1 MDELDLFRDFNR
13 NAAAPSAEDHV
24 RAASRLRAAIE
35 DGDAPTTGDQGG
47 RGARDRLRARLSG
60 ERRLVVVLAVLAA
73 VAVVSTS
80 ALAVSGLVLDKGFV
94 GLPPE
99 GAAPSTPES
108 GELVLQWMGRSA
120 TVDGAPLARV
130 WVYADG
136 RVVWSQNASR
146 SGQIPEGAN
155 ELSSGYLEQRL
166 TPDGVELL
174 RSEVVGLLNRSRAL
188 LENVSPNDVGLDRVG
203 RLALFVPLDN
213 DSGIRWGSVEV
224 REGDRFVRLQW
235 TDISG
240 AQGSEEFHR
249 HFDDLR
255 NYFDGTIA
263 TPEQV
268 SDLRRIDALATAPAS
283 ILPPSAWAVREI
295 RAYVPSYYEV
305 CIDSS
310 PPKDAPQ
317 LLSLLPTRASD
328 VLRDKSRTQVEGGFE
343 GGQSDSGPVELPGR
357 WVRYCSKLTTEE
369 ARVVADA
376 LSGFDQDPRWHGFT
390 LAYRV
395 AEGDHDLEA
404 TAISFEPYFPH
415 GEVTRSDSG

>member
-13 NAAAPSAEDHV
+13 NAAAPSAEAYV

-35 DGDAPTTGDQGG
+35 DGDAPTAGDQAG

-60 ERRLVVVLAVLAA
+60 KRRLVVVLAVVAA

-108 GELVLQWMGRSA
+108 GELVLHWMGRSA
-120 TVDGAPLARV
+120 TVVGAPLARV

-174 RSEVVGLLNRSRAL
+174 RSEVVGLLDRSRAL
-188 LENVSPNDVGLDRVG
+188 LENASLNDVGLDTAG
-203 RLALFVPLDN
+203 RSALFVPGDN
-213 DSGIRWGSVEV
+213 GFSGVRWGSVEV

-235 TDISG
+235 SGISG
-240 AQGSEEFHR
+240 VQGSEEFHR
-249 HFDDLR
+249 HLDDLR

-283 ILPPSAWAVREI
+283 VLPPSAWAVREI

-317 LLSLLPTRASD
+317 LLSLLPTRAAD
-328 VLRDKSRTQVEGGFE
+328 VLRDKSRTQVEGGF
-343 GGQSDSGPVELPGR
+343 GMQTDSGPVEVPGR

-369 ARVVADA
+369 ARVVADG
-376 LSGFDQDPRWHGFT
+376 LSGLDQDPRWGRAA

-395 AEGDHDLEA
+395 AKGDHDWEA

-415 GEVTRSDSG
+415 GQVTRSDSG